1 MKWEK
6 YHTVWAIMIFAWITN
21 YMVRASLSPL
31 LLPILQEFK
40 LTYAEGGILA
50 TAFFYAYTIMQLPAG
65 HLGDRLGR
73 KVVLI
78 LCTSWWGIM
87 SFLTGLAQSFASLFV
102 FRFLTGVGEGAY
114 FSNDR
119 PIIFVYTPESKR
131 GLGQGISFVG
141 LGTGMFIGISLAGWI
156 SDLWGWRTVFILYAF
171 PSFVASFLIY
181 RLIDEPPRT
190 RKKDQDKVEA
200 ENKENPSYSLIF
212 KNRDL
217 WFLYLG
223 GISANYA
230 MWTVGTWAP
239 AMFKDIG
246 VESLAEASFCSSLLG
261 ISAIPG
267 LAITGWVSDLLSRK
281 GKGRKGVIA
290 VEFFLIAL
298 CMILLG
304 YGLEVRINIYLFIFF
319 FFMAGFFI
327 WGHWAA
333 FYALLPDI
341 VPYEILGTAYGLT
354 NTIHF
359 LGSLVAPWVTGWVKD
374 MTASFSWGLYLA
386 AIFCIL
392 GGTLILAVRPSFRF
406 GKERS
411 VSSIRP
417 FPPFSKGR

>member
-1 MKWEK
+1 MRWEK
-6 YHTVWAIMIFAWITN
+6 YHTVWAIMIFGWVTN
-21 YMVRASLSPL
+21 YMVRSSLSPL
-31 LLPILQEFK
+31 LIPILEEFK
-40 LTYAEGGILA
+40 LTYAQAGILA
-50 TAFFYAYTIMQLPAG
+50 TAFFYAYTFMQFPAG
-65 HLGDRLGR
+65 YLGDRLGR

-78 LCTSWWGIM
+78 LCTSWWGMM
-87 SFLTGLAQSFASLFV
+87 SFLTGLVQSFASLFV
-102 FRFLTGVGEGAY
+102 FRFLTGVGEGAF

-119 PIIFVYTPESKR
+119 PIISAYTPERKR

-156 SDLWGWRTVFILYAF
+156 SDLWGWRMVFILYAF
-171 PSFVASFLIY
+171 PSFLASFLIY
-181 RLIDEPPRT
+181 RLIDDPSKRDTKQIGE
-190 RKKDQDKVEA
+190 RKV
-200 ENKENPSYSLIF
+200 SYSLIF
-212 KNRDL
+212 KSRDL
-217 WFLYLG
+217 WLLYLG

-246 VESLAEASFCSSLLG
+246 VASLVQASFYSSLLG

-267 LAITGWVSDLLSRK
+267 LSITGWVSDLLSRK

-290 VEFFLIAL
+290 IEFFLIAL

-304 YGLEVRINIYLFIFF
+304 YGLELKMNIYLFTFF

-359 LGSLVAPWVTGWVKD
+359 LGSLAAPWVTGRVKD
-374 MTASFSWGLYLA
+374 MTASFSWGLYLSA
-386 AIFCIL
+386 LFCIL
-392 GGTLILAVRPSFRF
+392 GGTLILVVRPAFRF

-411 VSSIRP
+411 IS
-417 FPPFSKGR
+417 